1 MFISCLFRLNLL
13 ISFSIV
19 YWIFEESFSHA
30 FTQPILFS
38 HQSAFFPHLINTS
51 LLNQY
56 FFPQLIPISTII
68 YFFSFQIN
76 IIFQIILFS
85 SNIGFLFIPDLKK
98 IISWA
103 IIYFFQIQIS
113 LYVFTKFLSIC
124 SANLS

>member
-19 YWIFEESFSHA
+19 YWIFEESFSHS
-30 FTQPILFS
+30 FTQPTLFS

-56 FFPQLIPISTII
+56 FFPQLIPFSTII

-85 SNIGFLFIPDLKK
+85 SNIGFLFISDLKK

-103 IIYFFQIQIS
+103 IIYFFQIQNS